1 MVLEK
6 KLVPKHTPLE
16 SRKYNIDQ
24 MILKEL
30 SDLESRVILFSIVKS
45 SKLPLQIS
53 HDNKMPQ
60 STVYKKLHTL
70 ESLGLVCVEKIEL
83 ISHAKSRY
91 YRSTI
96 REAEICVKKFE
107 PIVNLI
113 PNKT

>member
-1 MVLEK
+1 MILDR
-6 KLVPKHTPLE
+6 KLVSKYTPLE
-16 SRKYNIDQ
+16 LRKYNIDQ

-30 SDLESRVILFSIVKS
+30 SNLESRTILFSIVKS
-45 SKLPLQIS
+45 SKLSSQIS
-53 HDNKMPQ
+53 YDSQIPQ

-70 ESLGLVCVEKIEL
+70 ETLGLVYVEKIEL
-83 ISHAKSRY
+83 INRAKSRY

-107 PIVNLI
+107 PTINLI

>member
-1 MVLEK
+1 MILEQ
-6 KLVPKHTPLE
+6 KLVPNHTPLE
-16 SRKYNIDQ
+16 LRKYNINQ

-30 SDLESRVILFSIVKS
+30 SDLESRVILFSIVKQ
-45 SKLPLQIS
+45 SKLPSQIS
-53 HDNKMPQ
+53 HDNKIPQ

-70 ESLGLVCVEKIEL
+70 ESLGLAYVEKIEL
-83 ISHAKSRY
+83 INRAKSRY

-113 PNKT
+113 PNKD

>member
-1 MVLEK
+1 M
-6 KLVPKHTPLE
+6 PKQTPLE
-16 SRKYNIDQ
+16 LIKYNIDQ

-30 SDLESRVILFSIVKS
+30 SDLESRTILFSIIKH
-45 SKLPLQIS
+45 SKLPSQIS
-53 HDNKMPQ
+53 HDNQIPQ

-70 ESLGLVCVEKIEL
+70 KTLGLVYVEKIEL
-83 ISHAKSRY
+83 INRAKSRY
-91 YRSTI
+91 YKSTI